1 MSNIMDTYNMMKQA
15 EAAQVVEEEK
25 VAEESGVVNER
36 LEVLEKYA
44 EAADALMADEY
55 GKDYEEADVV
65 KLAEMMIES
74 DMEQEENLEK
84 IASLEDQG
92 KIMGYAAAD
101 AFIER
106 VNASTE
112 EAPAEEA

>member
-1 MSNIMDTYNMMKQA
+1 MSKIMDTYNMMKQA
-15 EAAQVVEEEK
+15 EANEVVEEEK
-25 VAEESGVVNER
+25 VAEETSVVNER

-44 EAADALMADEY
+44 KAADDLMAAEY
-55 GKDYEEADVV
+55 GEDYEEADVV
-65 KLAEMMIES
+65 KLAELMIES
-74 DMEQEENLEK
+74 DIEQEENLEK
-84 IASLEDQG
+84 IANLEDQG

-112 EAPAEEA
+112 EAPVEA